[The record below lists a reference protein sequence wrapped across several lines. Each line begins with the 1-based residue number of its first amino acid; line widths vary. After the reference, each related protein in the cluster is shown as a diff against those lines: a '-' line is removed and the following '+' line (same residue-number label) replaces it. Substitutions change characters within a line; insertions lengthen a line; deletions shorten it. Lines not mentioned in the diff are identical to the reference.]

1 MGWQYIF
8 TSAIAIITS
17 AYYFVLTYCI
27 DCGDGY
33 FGDGC
38 ISQRYCRTDTC
49 EKLTGMCPGNRC
61 QLGWMGKSC
70 SQGNIFQS
78 LIRGVS

>member
-1 MGWQYIF
+1 
-8 TSAIAIITS
+8 
-17 AYYFVLTYCI
+17 
-27 DCGDGY
+27 
-33 FGDGC
+33 
-38 ISQRYCRTDTC
+38 
-49 EKLTGMCPGNRC
+49 MCSGNRC

>member
-1 MGWQYIF
+1 MFIYYI
-8 TSAIAIITS
+8 A
-17 AYYFVLTYCI
+17 CN
-27 DCGDGY
+27 DGY

-38 ISQRYCRTDTC
+38 ISQCYCRTDTC

-70 SQGNIFQS
+70 SQGNTFQS
-78 LIRGVS
+78 VIRGSELVVVD